1 MSPML
6 SIAIQVLLIGAIFYW
21 LLIKPQRDERKRHQA
36 MVAALKKGD
45 EVATVGGI
53 IGTIVHVEED
63 RVTLKTGE
71 NTRLVVER
79 QKISRTAAPGTST

>member
-79 QKISRTAAPGTST
+79 QKISRTAAPGTTT

>member
-1 MSPML
+1 ML

-79 QKISRTAAPGTST
+79 QKISRTAAPGTAT

>member
-1 MSPML
+1 ML

-79 QKISRTAAPGTST
+79 QKISRTAAPGTTT

>member
-1 MSPML
+1 ML

>member
-1 MSPML
+1 ML
-6 SIAIQVLLIGAIFYW
+6 SIALQILAIGAIFYW

-36 MVAALKKGD
+36 MVASLKKGD

-53 IGTIVHVEED
+53 LGTIVHVEED
-63 RVTLKTGE
+63 RVTLKTAE

-79 QKISRTAAPGTST
+79 QKVSRTVAPGAAS